1 MTLETQAR
9 TEAFILI
16 ALQTL
21 LSEAQYDR
29 QTQEIIAMR
38 LKLQHHVAI
47 DPAAVCGEIEDL
59 IEILKDRDRELLA
72 V

>member
-1 MTLETQAR
+1 MTIDTQQR

-16 ALQTL
+16 ALQSL

-29 QTQEIIAMR
+29 QSQEIIAMR
-38 LKLQHHVAI
+38 LKLQFDVSI
-47 DPAAVCGEIEDL
+47 NPSAVCGEIEDL
-59 IEILKDRDRELLA
+59 IEILNDRDRELIA

>member
-29 QTQEIIAMR
+29 QSAEIIAYR
-38 LKLQHHVAI
+38 LRLQHHVTIEPSAI
-47 DPAAVCGEIEDL
+47 CAEIEDL
-59 IEILKDRDRELLA
+59 IEILKDRDKELLA

>member
-1 MTLETQAR
+1 MTIETQKR

-21 LSEAQYDR
+21 LSEAEYDR
-29 QTQEIIAMR
+29 QAQDIIAMR
-38 LKLQHHVAI
+38 LQLQHQIHI
-47 DPAAVCGEIEDL
+47 DPRAVCGEIEDL
-59 IEILKDRDRELLA
+59 IEIIKDRDRELLA